1 MYGRRHV
8 HVNHREVIIARFGT
22 WILSSRKLA
31 GFRENALDGPNVVF
45 PLVLGQVAT
54 AMRYVINGWL
64 TDHWKGNVLF
74 LPDTH
79 SLLCTAE
86 RVSPSERVPSRTLYE
101 LARACFWIS
110 SMVRVCLLAKGHAEA
125 PENRHS
131 EAKAAFMTAVPAMI
145 VQKLRPRL

>member
-1 MYGRRHV
+1 MH
-8 HVNHREVIIARFGT
+8 HREVIIARFGT

-64 TDHWKGNVLF
+64 TAHWKGNVLF

-79 SLLCTAE
+79 SLLCT
-86 RVSPSERVPSRTLYE
+86 
-101 LARACFWIS
+101 S
-110 SMVRVCLLAKGHAEA
+110 SGTRQSIRQSSFKDLVRVGKSLLLDLVDGESLSLG
-125 PENRHS
+125 E
-131 EAKAAFMTAVPAMI
+131 
-145 VQKLRPRL
+145 RPC